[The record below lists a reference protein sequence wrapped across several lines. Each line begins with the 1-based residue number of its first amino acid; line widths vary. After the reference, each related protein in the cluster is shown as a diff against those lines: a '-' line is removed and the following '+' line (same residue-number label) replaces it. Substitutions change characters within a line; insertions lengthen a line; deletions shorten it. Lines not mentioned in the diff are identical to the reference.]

1 MKTATVRELRHAFGS
16 VIRWVEGGES
26 VELRKRGKIIAV
38 LQPPKLARRRK
49 VQWPDFE
56 AMQREIYGDRR
67 TRRLSPGDSA
77 ALRENMRGD
86 R

>member
-26 VELRKRGKIIAV
+26 VELKKRGKVIAI
-38 LQPPKLARRRK
+38 LQPPKPAKRRK
-49 VQWPDFE
+49 MQWPDFQ
-56 AMQREIYGDRR
+56 ARLREIYGGKV
-67 TRRLSPGDSA
+67 LSAEASA
-77 ALRENMRGD
+77 QLRDDLRGE

>member
-26 VELRKRGKIIAV
+26 VELKKRGKVIAI
-38 LQPPKLARRRK
+38 LQPPKPARRRK
-49 VQWPDFE
+49 VQWPDFQ
-56 AMQREIYGDRR
+56 AMQREIYGDLRK
-67 TRRLSPGDSA
+67 RRLSLEDSA

>member
-26 VELRKRGKIIAV
+26 VALKKRGKVIAV
-38 LQPPKLARRRK
+38 LQPPKPAKRHK
-49 VQWPDFE
+49 MQWPDFE
-56 AMQREIYGDRR
+56 AMQREIYGDLRK
-67 TRRLSPGDSA
+67 RRLSPGDSA